1 MLHLPVPPWA
11 TPRPDGLHVVLLL
24 DGGAAPGSVWLR
36 TLPDNE
42 EVLTP
47 LVPDPLQGHDGTL
60 ARWRGVVAWD
70 GGNELTRYAFV
81 VTGTEGQRWLAADG
95 EHALVPP
102 EALHFR
108 HHPHESPPSWVREQV
123 FYQVFPDRFAAGGRA
138 LPSSVRQA
146 AWGTRPDRTEA
157 AHTHYGGDLPGLI
170 AKLPYLHDEL
180 GVTAL
185 YLNPVFEA
193 GSNHRYDTHDYS
205 RVCAQLGGDA
215 ALLELRQ
222 ATRARGMRLVLDA
235 VLNHTGRG
243 HGWLATA
250 PERYAR
256 RADGSVL
263 GWKGHA
269 SLPVL
274 DFADAGVQQA
284 VYGAGDSVLARWLK
298 PPWSMDGWR
307 LDVIHMLG
315 EGPGAWN
322 NTAHVRA
329 MRQAIRRARP
339 DAYVLGEHFAE
350 ATRWL
355 QGDQEDGAMNY
366 YGFTLP
372 VQSWLAGFR
381 LGLAGTDNA
390 AAGPVQGP
398 RLSTPGLVA
407 ALARAIAPIPYAN
420 QLAQFNLLDSHD
432 TPRLLSELGGRDAP
446 GGLALLALAFTLQFT
461 WPGVPCIYYGDETGL
476 EGGAD
481 PDNRRCFEWDR
492 TRWATDLWQ
501 HARQLVALRKQRAEW
516 QHGATVPLAHGED
529 WFAYARCTAEAATV
543 VLANRGPAVAV
554 SVPLHRVPLAP
565 AAWRRADGSGRFV
578 HSRAITLTLPAT
590 SATLLLTD

>member
-11 TPRPDGLHVVLLL
+11 TPQPDGLHVVLLL
-24 DGGAAPGSVWLR
+24 DTGAAPGTVWLR
-36 TLPDNE
+36 TLADNE
-42 EVLTP
+42 ELLTP
-47 LVPDPLQGHDGTL
+47 LAADPLHGHDGTL

-81 VTGTEGQRWLAADG
+81 VITAEGQRWLAADG

-108 HHPHESPPSWVREQV
+108 HHPHEAPPSWVREQV
-123 FYQVFPDRFAAGGRA
+123 FYQVFPDRFASSGRA
-138 LPSSVRQA
+138 LPAAVRQA
-146 AWGTRPDRTEA
+146 AWGTPPAHSHA
-157 AHTHYGGDLPGLI
+157 AHTHYGGDLSGLM
-170 AKLPYLHDEL
+170 AKLPYLHEEL

-193 GSNHRYDTHDYS
+193 GSNHRYDTHDYT

-215 ALLELRQ
+215 ALLELRH

-243 HGWLATA
+243 HGWLAA
-250 PERYAR
+250 SPERYAR
-256 RADGSVL
+256 KADGTVM

-274 DFADAGVQQA
+274 DFADRGVQQA
-284 VYGAGDSVLARWLK
+284 VYGAEDSLLAHWLK

-322 NTAHVRA
+322 NTPHVRA
-329 MRQAIRRARP
+329 MRQAIRKARP
-339 DAYVLGEHFAE
+339 DAYVLGEHFSE

-372 VQSWLAGFR
+372 VQSWLAGLR
-381 LGLAGTDNA
+381 LGLAGA
-390 AAGPVQGP
+390 VGAGAGPVLAP
-398 RLSTPGLVA
+398 RLSTPALVA
-407 ALARAIAPIPYAN
+407 ALARAIAPIPFAN

-432 TPRLLSELGGRDAP
+432 TPRLLTELGGRDAP
-446 GGLALLALAFTLQFT
+446 GALALLGLAFTLQFT

-481 PDNRRCFEWDR
+481 PDNRRCFDWDR
-492 TRWATDLWQ
+492 TRWATGLWQ
-501 HARQLVALRKQRAEW
+501 QVRQLIALRRQRAEW
-516 QHGATVPLAHGED
+516 QHGALVPLAQGEH
-529 WFAYARCTAEAATV
+529 WFAYARCTAEAATL
-543 VLANRGPAVAV
+543 VLANRGPAVSV

-565 AAWRRADGSGRFV
+565 AAWRRADGSGRFAHGSTV
-578 HSRAITLTLPAT
+578 TLTLPAT

>member
-1 MLHLPVPPWA
+1 LLHLPVPPWA

-24 DGGAAPGSVWLR
+24 DSDATPGSVWLR

-42 EVLTP
+42 EHLTP
-47 LVPDPLQGHDGTL
+47 LVLDSRNGRDGAL
-60 ARWRGVVAWD
+60 ARWRGVAAWD

-81 VTGTEGQRWLAADG
+81 VSGAEGQRWLAADG

-108 HHPHESPPSWVREQV
+108 HHPHETPPSWVREQV
-123 FYQVFPDRFAAGGRA
+123 FYQVFPDRFA
-138 LPSSVRQA
+138 PSGQTPPGAARQA
-146 AWGTRPDRTEA
+146 RWGTPPDRTHA
-157 AHTHYGGDLPGLI
+157 AHTHYGGDLPGLTT
-170 AKLPYLHDEL
+170 KLPYLHDEL

-193 GSNHRYDTHDYS
+193 GSNHRYDTHDYG

-235 VLNHTGRG
+235 VLNHTGAG
-243 HGWLATA
+243 HDWLATS

-256 RADGSVL
+256 RADGTPL
-263 GWKGHA
+263 GWKGHD
-269 SLPVL
+269 SLLVL
-274 DFADAGVQQA
+274 DFADRGVQQA
-284 VYGAGDSVLARWLK
+284 VYGADDAVLRRWLQ

-322 NTAHVRA
+322 NTLHVRA
-329 MRQAIRRARP
+329 MRQAIRAARP

-366 YGFTLP
+366 YGFALP

-381 LGLAGTDNA
+381 LGLAA
-390 AAGPVQGP
+390 PGPGPAP
-398 RLSTPGLVA
+398 RLATPALVA

-446 GGLALLALAFTLQFT
+446 DALALLALAFTLQFT

-492 TRWATDLWQ
+492 TRWAVGLWRQ
-501 HARQLVALRKQRAEW
+501 VRQLIAMRKQRAEW
-516 QHGATVPLAHGED
+516 QHGAIVPLAQGEH

-543 VLANRGPAVAV
+543 VLANRGPAVSV
-554 SVPLHRVPLAP
+554 SVPLRRVPLAP

-578 HSRAITLTLPAT
+578 HGRAITLTLPAT